1 MAPPASHHFIQETD
15 HLQVSRQKKVDINRS
30 ATFLQNEI
38 RKSATCQRDRTEA
51 EEFRMET
58 LRVEAEV
65 REWMG
70 RHARAASSVLASQ
83 DSGRLLAGMDVEARS
98 LLGEDQGAK

>member
-1 MAPPASHHFIQETD
+1 MSAS
-15 HLQVSRQKKVDINRS
+15 
-30 ATFLQNEI
+30 
-38 RKSATCQRDRTEA
+38 CQRDCTEA
-51 EEFRMET
+51 EEFRRET

-70 RHARAASSVLASQ
+70 RDARAASSVLASQ